1 MATEVAFKL
10 NKMAKGLHLSLFIT
24 QDHSPVP
31 SNFSK
36 TIATRSYFYF
46 VYFLLPLPFF
56 LYEQS
61 FHLENTEENMEAL
74 FLEELVPEK
83 KW

>member
-1 MATEVAFKL
+1 MAAKVAFKL
-10 NKMAKGLHLSLFIT
+10 NKMAKRLHSGLFIT
-24 QDHSPVP
+24 QDHFSFPA
-31 SNFSK
+31 NFGK
-36 TIATRSYFYF
+36 TISTRNYFYF

-83 KW
+83 N